1 MYLSSQPNFSLE
13 VMHPSFKKVQML
25 ESDNVITELNQPLNM
40 ATDPP
45 FHQAY
50 KSLIE
55 DTSNNIFGKKLVL
68 VEECE
73 LPLIDLSRILHND
86 NVVDESEREECKEE
100 IARASQQ
107 WGFFQVTNHGI
118 SKDLLEKMREEQVKV
133 FKQPFDKKS
142 KEDKFM
148 NFPAGSYRWGTP
160 TATCLNQLSWSE
172 AFHIPMAD
180 ISASAAAFT
189 TLSSTLEQFATTVA
203 GLARKLTAILAEK
216 LGCEST
222 FFQENCLPS
231 TCYLRMNRYPPCP
244 VPSAIHGLMPH
255 TDSDFLTILHQ
266 DEVGG
271 LQLVK
276 DGKWIAVKPN
286 PEALIVNI
294 GDLFQAWSNDVYK
307 SVEHRV
313 VTNPSTERF
322 SIAYFFCPSYDTVI
336 QNSEPSNY
344 RKFSFREFRLQVQ
357 EDVQKYGHKVGL
369 PRFLISH

>member
-1 MYLSSQPNFSLE
+1 
-13 VMHPSFKKVQML
+13 
-25 ESDNVITELNQPLNM
+25 M

-118 SKDLLEKMREEQVKV
+118 SKDLLEKMRKEQVKV

-180 ISASAAAFT
+180 ISASATAFT
-189 TLSSTLEQFATTVA
+189 TL
-203 GLARKLTAILAEK
+203 
-216 LGCEST
+216 
-222 FFQENCLPS
+222 
-231 TCYLRMNRYPPCP
+231 RYP
-244 VPSAIHGLMPH
+244 
-255 TDSDFLTILHQ
+255 F
-266 DEVGG
+266 
-271 LQLVK
+271 
-276 DGKWIAVKPN
+276 
-286 PEALIVNI
+286 
-294 GDLFQAWSNDVYK
+294 
-307 SVEHRV
+307 
-313 VTNPSTERF
+313 
-322 SIAYFFCPSYDTVI
+322 
-336 QNSEPSNY
+336 
-344 RKFSFREFRLQVQ
+344 FSF
-357 EDVQKYGHKVGL
+357 
-369 PRFLISH
+369 FLFYIYFITTYR